1 VQIAQHVLEQACREF
16 GRKPLTLSTAHVE
29 AIRAYDWPG
38 NVRELKNV
46 IERAVILSAGN
57 VLRLDLSLPEGE
69 ASGARR
75 RDEQPRRETPRVFL
89 TDAEM
94 KERLRENFV
103 AALEHADWKVSGP
116 GGAAELLGLRPTTLT
131 DRMRAMGIR
140 RPERRG
146 AA

>member
-1 VQIAQHVLEQACREF
+1 
-16 GRKPLTLSTAHVE
+16 
-29 AIRAYDWPG
+29 
-38 NVRELKNV
+38 VRELKNV

-69 ASGARR
+69 ASGERR
-75 RDEQPRRETPRVFL
+75 RDQERCSETSRAFL

-94 KERLRENFV
+94 KERLRQNVV